1 MERKNDS
8 TILLLVAAGLGIY
21 WYINSKKKPID
32 NVSTQPVTEQP
43 VSQSPVQTQEYKYDP
58 SKFGYNPSMESSPE
72 FKEIMKQ
79 VDVLEQKNRTDV
91 TPVTDMFNTTLMT
104 NFENKNVDNA
114 VFNMNIAPIE

>member
-21 WYINSKKKPID
+21 WYINSKKKPTD

-43 VSQSPVQTQEYKYDP
+43 VSQAPVSSMKTGVEYTEVKKD
-58 SKFGYNPSMESSPE
+58 NVE
-72 FKEIMKQ
+72 F
-79 VDVLEQKNRTDV
+79 
-91 TPVTDMFNTTLMT
+91 TPVTEMFNTTMMA